1 MGKNITALTRTDQSK
16 GVLVTTFHRRTQ
28 HWIERSHM
36 RTATIASAAATAL
49 IVLSLLAVPAVAN
62 GAAYFDHEDVRV
74 DSPLSVVYAP
84 DSDTAAPAA
93 PTTASIELTPL
104 IAAWWSGGAAILA
117 GAAIAVGASV
127 RRQSRLAD

>member
-1 MGKNITALTRTDQSK
+1 MTLTCTDQSN
-16 GVLVTTFHRRTQ
+16 GVLVTTFHRRTH

-62 GAAYFDHEDVRV
+62 DAAYFDHEDVRV
-74 DSPLSVVYAP
+74 DSPLSVYTA
-84 DSDTAAPAA
+84 DSDTAAPPA
-93 PTTASIELTPL
+93 PTTASVELTPL